1 MRINPAIAF
10 TLILLAAMFGS
21 GIVSASWGYSLGRQ
35 ALTGIRQPETR
46 PASASTANRDSAQT
60 SDFILLKEEDILKN
74 VKARIEGGLDTAE

>member
-21 GIVSASWGYSLGRQ
+21 GLVSASWGYSLGRQ

-46 PASASTANRDSAQT
+46 PASASTASRGSTQT
-60 SDFILLKEEDILKN
+60 NDFVLLKEEDILKTI
-74 VKARIEGGLDTAE
+74 KARIEGGLDTAE